1 MNVTFVAMGSELL
14 GLERMSA
21 FLKERGHE
29 VSLAFDPALFAE
41 RVYIENPHLAKVF
54 STTQETIDEI
64 VSQKPDIVGF
74 SVIADIYQWALYV
87 ATEVKKH
94 IDVPVI
100 FGGVMPMSNPEVVLK
115 NDCVDIVCI
124 DDGEHPMA
132 ELLESMERGSMRTD
146 IENLCFK
153 ENGMIKKNPQRA
165 PIPIETYPMF
175 DKSLFEDVIP
185 INQSYLTIASK
196 GCPYVCSFCSESFKQ
211 PIHTG
216 SHNEEG
222 SAYTTN
228 KQTHYEFKS
237 VDDFMEE
244 LVLMHKRY
252 NYTLIEFWDNTFTAR
267 KDWTLEFCER
277 YKKEVGVPFKI
288 LTHPLCMDEDIA
300 QALKNAGCYKV
311 QFGVQTMNEEV
322 RTLIIKRTES
332 NRKVA
337 NAFACLDKVELGYS
351 IDHIFGLPGEE
362 DNMKAGLDEALSYYK
377 NTKNLIQINT
387 FWLSIWPKTEMF
399 QIARDRG
406 MIDDAEAERI
416 ENALDDNIY
425 FDLGSVQDKEVIKLC
440 ENYQIMFKLLPFMPK
455 LLVNFLIKTGL
466 YLHIGWMPRMFTR
479 RLLDV
484 ATTLVN
490 HDYKGYQ
497 YIRYY
502 LWQMTKVMKSKIR
515 HKLPNFYPARRLAES
530 TTVGLMTNSEDK

>member
-21 FLKERGHE
+21 FLKQQGHK

-41 RVYIENPHLAKVF
+41 RVYIENPHLAKIF
-54 STTQETIDEI
+54 STTQETIDQI
-64 VSQKPDIVGF
+64 ILQKPDIVGF

-87 ATEVKKH
+87 ATEVKRK
-94 IDVPVI
+94 IDTPII

-132 ELLESMERGSMRTD
+132 ELLESMEKGRMRMD

-153 ENGMIKKNPQRA
+153 ENGQFKKNPQRA

-175 DKSLFEDVIP
+175 DKSLFEDVLP
-185 INQSYLTIASK
+185 IGQSYLTIASK
-196 GCPYVCSFCSESFKQ
+196 GCPYVCTFCSESFKQ
-211 PIHTG
+211 PIHSG
-216 SHNEEG
+216 SN
-222 SAYTTN
+222 N

-237 VDDFMEE
+237 VEDFMKE
-244 LVLMHKRY
+244 LVVMKKRY
-252 NYTLIEFWDNTFTAR
+252 NYTLVEFWDNTFTAR

-277 YKKEVGVPFKI
+277 YREEVGVPFKI

-300 QALKNAGCYKV
+300 TALKQAGCYKV

-322 RTLIIKRTES
+322 RTLIIKRTE
-332 NRKVA
+332 NNKKIA
-337 NAFACLDKVELGYS
+337 DAFACMDKVKLGYS

-362 DNMKAGLDEALSYYK
+362 KNMKEGLDEALSYYK
-377 NTKNLIQINT
+377 NTKSLIQINT

-399 QIARDRG
+399 QIAKDRG
-406 MIDDAEAERI
+406 MIDGAEAEKI
-416 ENALDDNIY
+416 ENAVDDNIY

-455 LLVNFLIKTGL
+455 MLINFLISTRL

-484 ATTLVN
+484 ATTLAN

-502 LWQMTKVMKSKIR
+502 LWQIFRVLKIKLKN
-515 HKLPNFYPARRLAES
+515 KLPSFSPTKILLES
-530 TTVGLMTNSEDK
+530 TIVGAATDGKKK